1 MFVATVYG
9 RQFVAKDVDA
19 LFDLL
24 EEFEVE
30 AGIEDIETEF
40 EIEETP

>member
-1 MFVATVYG
+1 MLIANVYG

-30 AGIEDIETEF
+30 AGIEEIETEF
-40 EIEETP
+40 EIEETT

>member
-1 MFVATVYG
+1 MFVANVYD
-9 RQFVAKDVDA
+9 RQFVAKDIDS
-19 LFDLL
+19 LFSLL

-30 AGIEDIETEF
+30 AGIEEIETEF